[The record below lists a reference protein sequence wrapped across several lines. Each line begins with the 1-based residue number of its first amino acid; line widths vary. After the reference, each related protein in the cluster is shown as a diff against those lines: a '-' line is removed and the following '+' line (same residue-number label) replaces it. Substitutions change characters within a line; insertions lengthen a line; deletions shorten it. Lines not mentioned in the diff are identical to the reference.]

1 MPRLSDTFSIVT
13 VVMLT
18 TAGVTTF
25 ATSVNPFDGVVLI
38 VRATGVGVAAAGL
51 DAWEVDN
58 DWPLQIRRA
67 LSAATAMTLPI
78 V

>member
-18 TAGVTTF
+18 TAGVTIF

-38 VRATGVGVAAAGL
+38 ARATGVGVAAAGL
-51 DAWEVDN
+51 DAWEEDN
-58 DWPLQIRRA
+58 EWLPQIRRA
-67 LSAATAMTLPI
+67 LSDATAMTIPLL
-78 V
+78 

>member
-1 MPRLSDTFSIVT
+1 MVT

-51 DAWEVDN
+51 DAWEEDN
-58 DWPLQIRRA
+58 EWLPKIRRA
-67 LSAATAMTLPI
+67 LSANTAMALPL